1 MQGSRSLTAA
11 TIAALCVLVAL
22 PLAFIVLQAIFPLLG
37 RGSLEA
43 PFSRFVDTLADPAV
57 LELTGNSLLLAT
69 CVMLLTAAIGI
80 PLGLLRAL
88 TRLPVAPLWD
98 ILLLIPF
105 MMPPYIAALG
115 WILFAQP
122 RGYLEQL
129 TGVSGGQHLFSF
141 WGVVVVMT
149 LHALPVVYFAVSRTI
164 EAVGGRLSEVARVF
178 GASPRQAL
186 LRVTLPLAL
195 PSILASLL
203 LVFAMTI
210 EEYGTPAALG
220 TQSGFRVL
228 VTGIE
233 QKVADWPVD
242 LAAAAILSLVL
253 TSMAIGAY
261 ALQSYLASGRSYV
274 TQAGKPQP
282 LVKRALGPMALPVL
296 ACFAVVVL
304 LAIGVPIF
312 AITATALSRTLSGGL
327 AADNLSLQNFAFI
340 LDNRG
345 NALQALSNSM
355 LLAVATALLTGL
367 VGALA
372 SYLVLRTKVPG
383 RRLLD
388 VLTALPNAIPGIVVA
403 VGLILAW
410 SQPFWPISPYN
421 TPAILLLA
429 YCCILL
435 PLPVRYAGAAFA
447 QIGDNLEAAARVSG
461 ATITTTL
468 RRILL
473 PLILPSLIAAML
485 LVFSVAARELVASVI
500 VAPVGMPTISTFIW
514 RQFEQGSI
522 GIGMAMSLVAL
533 LITCSI
539 PVAVTLFM
547 NRNSPRV

>member
-1 MQGSRSLTAA
+1 MKGSRSLA
-11 TIAALCVLVAL
+11 TTTIVALCVLVAL
-22 PLAFIVLQAIFPLLG
+22 PIAFIVLQAIFPMLG
-37 RGSLEA
+37 RGSLVG
-43 PFSRFVDTLADPAV
+43 PFSRFIDTLADPEV
-57 LELTGNSLLLAT
+57 LQLTVNSLLLAT
-69 CVMLLTAAIGI
+69 CVMVLTAVIGI

-88 TRLPVAPLWD
+88 THLPFAPLWD
-98 ILLLIPF
+98 VLLLIPF
-105 MMPPYIAALG
+105 MMPPYIVALG
-115 WILFAQP
+115 WMLFAQP

-129 TGVSGGQHLFSF
+129 TGVNGGQLLFTF

-149 LHALPVVYFAVSRTI
+149 LHALPIVYFAVSRTI

-186 LRVTLPLAL
+186 FRVTLPLAL

-233 QKVADWPVD
+233 QRVSDWPVD
-242 LAAAAILSLVL
+242 LAGAAILSLVL
-253 TSMAIGAY
+253 TCLAIGAY
-261 ALQSYLASGRSYV
+261 ALQAYVAAGRSYV
-274 TQAGKPQP
+274 TQTGKPQP
-282 LVKRALGPMALPVL
+282 IEKRALGPAAFPVL
-296 ACFAVVVL
+296 AFFTLMVAF
-304 LAIGVPIF
+304 AIGIPIF

-327 AADNLSLQNFAFI
+327 VFNNLGLQNFVFI
-340 LDNRG
+340 LDNQG
-345 NALQALSNSM
+345 NALHALSNSM
-355 LLAVATALLTGL
+355 LLAVATALITGL
-367 VGALA
+367 IGALA
-372 SYLVLRTKVPG
+372 SYLVLRTEVPC

-388 VLTALPNAIPGIVVA
+388 LLIAIPNAIPGIVVA

-435 PLPVRYAGAAFA
+435 PLPVRYAGAAFT
-447 QIGDNLEAAARVSG
+447 QIGENLEAAARISG
-461 ATITTTL
+461 ATIAMTL

-473 PLILPSLIAAML
+473 PLILPSLTAAML

-500 VAPVGMPTISTFIW
+500 VAPIGMPTISTFIW

-522 GIGMAMSLVAL
+522 GIGMAMSLIAL
-533 LITCSI
+533 LITCTI
-539 PVAVTLFM
+539 PVIVTHFM
-547 NRNSPRV
+547 NRKGPQL